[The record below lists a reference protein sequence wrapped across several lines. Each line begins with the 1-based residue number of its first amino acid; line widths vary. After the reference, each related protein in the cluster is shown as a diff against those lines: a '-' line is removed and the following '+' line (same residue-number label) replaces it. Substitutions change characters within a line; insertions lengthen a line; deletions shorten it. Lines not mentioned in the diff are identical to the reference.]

1 MDKNI
6 IPDLESAT
14 FTFSQE
20 VNCMSD
26 ADIETITIDCK
37 SSAGIE
43 FDKGAFFVLHTGE
56 AGWAIDT
63 PEDMAEL
70 LQRCKD
76 MLSISPKS
84 NKNGEKGK

>member
-63 PEDMAEL
+63 PEDVIKVEKRL
-70 LQRCKD
+70 
-76 MLSISPKS
+76 
-84 NKNGEKGK
+84 KNLHYV